1 MKNLRSK
8 IIKALIRVKAGAYS
22 TLTLTE
28 ELVEIKDQRDKNLFT
43 EIFYGVIRNEK
54 YLDYIIEKFSN
65 NKLTKLDTEVLMGLR
80 IGLYQLFFLDRI
92 PARAAIYETVEAV
105 KELLSNRGAAAFTN
119 GILRNIQRHPEK
131 IKLPDRKQNLLKF
144 LAIKYS
150 YPEWLVKQFSDEY
163 GPEQA
168 EKILAAGNKR
178 PEIFYRFNSLKMT
191 KAKFLASLT
200 KAEINYESTFIDS
213 FYKLNNF
220 ANPAETEV
228 FKQGA
233 AYIQGIAAGL
243 AALLLRPKPGMK
255 ILDLAAAPGGKT
267 THIAQLTSN
276 QAQIT
281 ALDLN
286 PTRLELVR
294 ENILRLGAK
303 QIKLIVADAANY
315 QDQEQY
321 DRILA
326 DLPCSG
332 LGLIAAKPEIKW
344 RKSQKQIKDMAE
356 LQHSIL
362 VNNIAKLK
370 VNGQLLYSTCT
381 LSKAENQLQI
391 ERLLS
396 EYDNLELLDLKPIV
410 NKLTNLNIKG
420 NSKYLEILPGEFE
433 SEGFFYALIKKNG
446 E

>member
-92 PARAAIYETVEAV
+92 PPRAAIYETVEAV

-119 GILRNIQRHPEK
+119 GILRNIKRHPEK

-191 KAKFLASLT
+191 KAEFLASLT
-200 KAEINYESTFIDS
+200 KAEINYESTFID
-213 FYKLNNF
+213 
-220 ANPAETEV
+220 
-228 FKQGA
+228 
-233 AYIQGIAAGL
+233 
-243 AALLLRPKPGMK
+243 
-255 ILDLAAAPGGKT
+255 
-267 THIAQLTSN
+267 
-276 QAQIT
+276 
-281 ALDLN
+281 
-286 PTRLELVR
+286 
-294 ENILRLGAK
+294 
-303 QIKLIVADAANY
+303 
-315 QDQEQY
+315 
-321 DRILA
+321 
-326 DLPCSG
+326 
-332 LGLIAAKPEIKW
+332 
-344 RKSQKQIKDMAE
+344 
-356 LQHSIL
+356 
-362 VNNIAKLK
+362 
-370 VNGQLLYSTCT
+370 
-381 LSKAENQLQI
+381 
-391 ERLLS
+391 
-396 EYDNLELLDLKPIV
+396 
-410 NKLTNLNIKG
+410 
-420 NSKYLEILPGEFE
+420 
-433 SEGFFYALIKKNG
+433 
-446 E
+446 